1 MLIKPVTLEG
11 KIVNLVPLSMDHV
24 GDLTLDGNDPNIWL
38 YMRYGFVDTEAKMAE
53 FIQNLL
59 KLQEMGTDLPF
70 AVIIRK
76 TGQAVGM
83 TRYMD
88 IQEKNYSLEIGG
100 TWYGNAYQR
109 TGVNTEC
116 KFLLLGYAFENLG
129 FNRVQFKADLRNE
142 RSQRAIERIGAVRE
156 GVLRDHMVLPD
167 GYVRSSVY
175 YSILKSEWPA
185 VKLKLRQK
193 MLTY

>member
-1 MLIKPVTLEG
+1 MVIKPVTLEG
-11 KIVNLVPLSMDHV
+11 KTVNLVPLTMAHV
-24 GDLTLDGNDPNIWL
+24 GDLTLSGNNPTIWL

-53 FIQNLL
+53 LIQTLL
-59 KLQEMGTDLPF
+59 KLQELRTDLPF
-70 AVIIRK
+70 TVILRK

-88 IQEKNYSLEIGG
+88 IQEKNLSLEIGG
-100 TWYGNAYQR
+100 TWYSNACQR

-116 KFLLLGYAFENLG
+116 KFLLLDHAFEVLG
-129 FNRVQFKADLRNE
+129 VNRVQFKADLRNE

-156 GVLRDHMVLPD
+156 GVLRDHMILPD

-185 VKLKLRQK
+185 VNLKLSQK
-193 MLTY
+193 MHSY